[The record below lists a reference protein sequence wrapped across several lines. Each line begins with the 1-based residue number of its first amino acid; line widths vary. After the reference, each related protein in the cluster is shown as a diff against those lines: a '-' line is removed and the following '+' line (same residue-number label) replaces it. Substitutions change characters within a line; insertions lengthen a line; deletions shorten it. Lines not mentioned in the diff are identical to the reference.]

1 MTDEIPAEAA
11 RLPHGYTNVT
21 ERQAGAVRKAYLG
34 PDVRER
40 RDVELAALTGL
51 AGRFP
56 VPGVVSTAAD
66 ELTTV
71 EVVGWHGQEAL
82 DAGRAEDVLALCGRL
97 RRELSAIDPATVP
110 GLPGRGRV
118 IVHGDFGPQ
127 NLLVTPDADRA
138 LALLDWEWAH
148 LGEAVED
155 LAWTEWIVRTHHPHL
170 VDALPALYKGYGEC
184 PEWTDRQ
191 RAMLD
196 ICHRCLEFCVRWEDP
211 VAVELWHERIAATTA
226 LQE

>member
-1 MTDEIPAEAA
+1 MSETPAEAA

-21 ERQAGAVRKAYLG
+21 ERTPGAVRKAYLG

-40 RDVELAALTGL
+40 RDAELAALTGL

-56 VPGVVSTAAD
+56 VPEVVSAGEA
-66 ELTTV
+66 ELATV
-71 EVVGWHGQEAL
+71 EVPGWHGQEAL
-82 DAGRAEDVLALCGRL
+82 DAGHAEDVLALCGRL
-97 RRELSAIDPATVP
+97 RRELSAVDPATVP
-110 GLPGRGRV
+110 GLPGSGRV

-127 NLLVTPDADRA
+127 NLLVTPNLDRA

-148 LGEAVED
+148 LGEPVED

-170 VDALPALYKGYGEC
+170 TGALPALYAGYGERLA
-184 PEWTDRQ
+184 WSLRL

-196 ICHRCLEFCVRWEDP
+196 ICHRCLDFCVRWADP
-211 VAVELWHERIAATTA
+211 VAVELWHKRIAATTA
-226 LQE
+226 FQE